1 MTITERVA
9 YLKGLME
16 GMELDTAS
24 KEGKVLKAML
34 EIIDEMADQV
44 ADLEDRINEVADQVD
59 EIDEDLSD
67 VEDIVFDEDD
77 DDDDDDECFECDE
90 DDESYF
96 DDDDDFYEVTCDKCG
111 ETTYITGEIVNRGE
125 MECPN
130 CGETIEFDEIEAVE
144 ECGEDCEGCSFC
156 CEDKE

>member
-77 DDDDDDECFECDE
+77 DDDECFECDE

-130 CGETIEFDEIEAVE
+130 CGETIEFDEIEAAE